1 MPAAG
6 TAMLIRTTDPKPS
19 PPHTHRAASNV
30 NQRAD
35 AAKHSDAK
43 NTYIEIV
50 AKNLMGAVTNARAQA
65 GRDERVRLS
74 TET

>member
-1 MPAAG
+1 
-6 TAMLIRTTDPKPS
+6 
-19 PPHTHRAASNV
+19 V